1 MPRTKVPVAP
11 LGLRVLVVE
20 DEALVR
26 WSVTQALSIGPH
38 TVLEASDAQSALRL
52 LRNARQPIDV
62 VLLDYRLPDSQDLRL
77 LSRVREVSPRSAVV
91 MMTAFDAPEMVA
103 EALALGAYAVL
114 GKPFEIDRLE
124 PLLLRAYVA
133 RFELGA
139 APGASR

>member
-1 MPRTKVPVAP
+1 MPRTTVPGAP
-11 LGLRVLVVE
+11 LALRVLVVE
-20 DEALVR
+20 DEALLR
-26 WSVTQALSIGPH
+26 WSVMQTLSTGPH
-38 TVLEASDAQSALRL
+38 TVLEASDARSTLRL
-52 LRNARQPIDV
+52 LRSAGQPIDV

-77 LSRVREVSPRSAVV
+77 LSEVRRISPRSAVV

-103 EALALGAYAVL
+103 EAMALGAYAVL
-114 GKPFEIDRLE
+114 GKPFELDRLE